1 IGGILITKGGGSYRN
16 SLNHAMKSAV
26 FSWYSG
32 SRFADNFPV
41 FTGEK
46 LKSGDYSD
54 TFAPFPPLCIFY
66 TSALCR

>member
-1 IGGILITKGGGSYRN
+1 
-16 SLNHAMKSAV
+16 MKSAV

-32 SRFADNFPV
+32 SCFADNFPV

-66 TSALCR
+66 TPALCR